1 MSFRTPTRSNV
12 VVSLFVGFAACAYA
26 LRGVNP
32 ESWVGSGPG
41 ALQILA
47 LVVNE
52 PRFTGNVLL
61 TAALIRAVIT
71 PEPVLAELIRLGSY
85 RGVLA
90 RELRRTLTAMVLP
103 LVSVLLACIAVVAFA
118 GLPVSGQAVTGS
130 AAAAFGNAG
139 LPVTA
144 GIAAQIL
151 LAVATLAVAQLL
163 IATLRT
169 ISGRVA
175 PAIVAALLV
184 WCWMGVSVME
194 LQTVIDSGQ
203 SMNSVP
209 AITSTLPEDV
219 IAAFNSGPY
228 LSLVI
233 ALDSGSV
240 GTVIAVLACGL
251 AAPFVAMGFLDHRV
265 RRARSSDCL
274 PALVLASN
282 R

>member
-12 VVSLFVGFAACAYA
+12 VVSIFVGFAACAYA

-32 ESWVGSGPG
+32 EAWVGSGPG

-52 PRFTGNVLL
+52 PRFAGNVLL
-61 TAALIRAVIT
+61 TVALVRAVIT
-71 PEPVLAELIRLGSY
+71 PEPVLAELVRLGSY

-103 LVSVLLACIAVVAFA
+103 LVAVLLACSTVAAFT
-118 GLPVSGQAVTGS
+118 GLPVSGQAVPGS
-130 AAAAFGNAG
+130 AAFGNAG
-139 LPVTA
+139 LPVAA

-151 LAVATLAVAQLL
+151 LAVATLTVAQLL
-163 IATLRT
+163 IAALRT
-169 ISGRVA
+169 ISGGVV

-194 LQTVIDSGQ
+194 LQTAIAAGQ
-203 SMNSVP
+203 SMDSVP

-233 ALDSGSV
+233 ALD
-240 GTVIAVLACGL
+240 
-251 AAPFVAMGFLDHRV
+251 
-265 RRARSSDCL
+265 
-274 PALVLASN
+274 
-282 R
+282 